1 MKTLFFK
8 FLEITEIFIFKLS
21 VTFLI
26 IYIFIILQTLDTKLL
41 HPGVQTGDILSAYIA
56 AIRALRVLDGSG
68 VILELVCTN
77 LRYIDL
83 FINRRWIV

>member
-77 LRYIDL
+77 LRYID
-83 FINRRWIV
+83 

>member
-1 MKTLFFK
+1 M
-8 FLEITEIFIFKLS
+8 
-21 VTFLI
+21 
-26 IYIFIILQTLDTKLL
+26 QTLDTKLL

-83 FINRRWIV
+83 FINMRWIN